1 MARKIAYTLTDD
13 LADGAKLQPNQ
24 AVRVTVTDR
33 DEVWIVDTAR
43 RNVTVALLKSA
54 GLKQAKRGRKSAD
67 ATTDATETD
76 APDAPES
83 PETDA
88 PESSD

>member
-33 DEVWIVDTAR
+33 DEVWIIDTAR

-67 ATTDATETD
+67 ATQADEQPSQADEQAD
-76 APDAPES
+76 DEQAS
-83 PETDA
+83 
-88 PESSD
+88 